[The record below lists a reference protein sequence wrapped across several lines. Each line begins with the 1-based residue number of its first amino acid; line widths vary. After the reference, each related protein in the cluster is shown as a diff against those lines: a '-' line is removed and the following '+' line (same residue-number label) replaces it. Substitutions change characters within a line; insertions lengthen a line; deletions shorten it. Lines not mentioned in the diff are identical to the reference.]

1 MRKIFILTAFL
12 IVGALGELS
21 AQMELFEGTFQQAL
35 EKAKKENK
43 DLFVDFYAD
52 WCGPCKMMA
61 AEVFT
66 KLEVG
71 EYFNS
76 RFVCV
81 QIDVERSENKDV
93 VKKYNVSALP
103 TMVFIRGLD
112 GKELRRVKGTLAP
125 PALIREAKIALGE
138 GMSFEQLYEKYKK
151 NKKDLDIQQQLLLDA
166 PDFMMTTGGYERQK
180 WATRIENIFR
190 EYLKTKK
197 LEDMMNKSDF
207 TLLTLYHPQ
216 LEKEDPIFEFVVA
229 NFSKFADIVGHE
241 VVAGYLVGMNNSY
254 IIRLCR
260 EGNLAYKERLKRIG
274 GDLGGIYSAF
284 SFGSLSVLDAITLLA
299 DATYNLYRHNED
311 LFFENMNKYFAG
323 KDKSVQLNDYIQALQ
338 DLFMVYNGK
347 LSEKAY
353 TECIAWIGKALE
365 ITEGM
370 TPELHTRLLIML
382 GQSYQNTGDNVH
394 AKQCFNQAFLASS
407 QIEDKMMRQQLQ
419 QIIQQSLQGL

>member
-1 MRKIFILTAFL
+1 
-12 IVGALGELS
+12 
-21 AQMELFEGTFQQAL
+21 
-35 EKAKKENK
+35 
-43 DLFVDFYAD
+43 
-52 WCGPCKMMA
+52 
-61 AEVFT
+61 
-66 KLEVG
+66 
-71 EYFNS
+71 
-76 RFVCV
+76 
-81 QIDVERSENKDV
+81 
-93 VKKYNVSALP
+93 
-103 TMVFIRGLD
+103 
-112 GKELRRVKGTLAP
+112 
-125 PALIREAKIALGE
+125 
-138 GMSFEQLYEKYKK
+138 
-151 NKKDLDIQQQLLLDA
+151 
-166 PDFMMTTGGYERQK
+166 
-180 WATRIENIFR
+180 
-190 EYLKTKK
+190 
-197 LEDMMNKSDF
+197 MMNKSDF